1 MGVINGQFTNFFSKL
16 KLNVNNTKYNM
27 VLSRRRVDNVAYE
40 ALSIDNEQLE
50 EVNCFKYLG
59 VQIDNKLIVNFFLEN
74 RFSVKNF
81 PKADEQN

>member
-27 VLSRRRVDNVAYE
+27 VLSRRRVDNVTYE